1 MKQEEK
7 SLETLVNKL
16 VEKQTHVRNAFDA
29 FLKRWGG
36 ATCGID
42 NKNLAIIDLCAAGP
56 DVMDGRY
63 ALRTGIR
70 KLQIVDAEEW
80 LYAMETRNVDTYD
93 VDMAK
98 LRRCIRKLPDA
109 LREYSGRIT
118 KAAQSYDE
126 IMALIPGQGDVD

>member
-29 FLKRWGG
+29 FLKRWGR

-98 LRRCIRKLPDA
+98 LRRCIRKLPTALKEYAEKVEKTTQGCDA
-109 LREYSGRIT
+109 LL
-118 KAAQSYDE
+118 
-126 IMALIPGQGDVD
+126 ALIPNQED

>member
-1 MKQEEK
+1 MKQEER
-7 SLETLVNKL
+7 SLETLVDEL
-16 VEKQTHVRNAFDA
+16 TVKQTHVRNAFDA

-70 KLQIVDAEEW
+70 KLQTVDAEEW
-80 LYAMETRNVDTYD
+80 LYAMETRNIDTRD

-98 LRRCIRKLPDA
+98 LRQCIRKLPTALKEYAEKVEKTTQDCDA
-109 LREYSGRIT
+109 LL
-118 KAAQSYDE
+118 
-126 IMALIPGQGDVD
+126 ALIPNQED